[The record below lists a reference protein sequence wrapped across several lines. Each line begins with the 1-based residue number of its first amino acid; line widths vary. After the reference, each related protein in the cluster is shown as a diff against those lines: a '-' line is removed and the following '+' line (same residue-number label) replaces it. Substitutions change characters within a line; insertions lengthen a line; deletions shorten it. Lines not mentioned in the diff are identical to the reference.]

1 MAQVYSCSILDV
13 NCVIIPGE
21 ARIYSCVKNGAGI
34 EIKSY
39 DDNLVKK
46 NYTPDKNNDFLND
59 FGLRVDT
66 SVRENW
72 NGIKYL
78 LFIGDDLYTY
88 LFLHTEPLVFANQQC
103 TPVGDII
110 LKQYSVILNSFAE
123 LNAVQTLTSQQNA
136 LNTALDS
143 SFSGYPFP

>member
-13 NCVIIPGE
+13 NCVIKPGE
-21 ARIYSCVKNGAGI
+21 ARIYSCVRNGAGI

-39 DDNLVKK
+39 ENNTVKK
-46 NYTPDKNNDFLND
+46 TYTPDNNNQFLMD
-59 FGLRVDT
+59 FGLRVET

-72 NGIKYL
+72 NGIKYI
-78 LFIGDDLYTY
+78 LFLGDYWY
-88 LFLHTEPLVFANQQC
+88 LFLHTAPLNFVDEQC
-103 TPVGDII
+103 TPVYGIL

-123 LNAVQTLTSQQNA
+123 LNSVQTLTSQQNA

-143 SFSGYPFP
+143 AFSGYPFP